1 MNKQARSHR
10 RRWLYGALVVALI
23 AVAIPVSY
31 AFAGTGSKVTVPVVK
46 YPSSCNYYPK
56 QKVVGSA
63 TFERMKSGEVTVTYT
78 LTGGLPSTAYYW
90 GIESDSPAPCT
101 FISRGGVA
109 YFKAKTDSSGQ
120 FRETVV
126 VPEAVGKNDFWIYS
140 SSDEYYRSAVA
151 HV

>member
-46 YPSSCNYYPK
+46 YPSDCNYYPK

-101 FISRGGVA
+101 LYFQGRRGVLQ
-109 YFKAKTDSSGQ
+109 GQ
-120 FRETVV
+120 DRLERP
-126 VPEAVGKNDFWIYS
+126 VPRDG
-140 SSDEYYRSAVA
+140 RSARSRREE
-151 HV
+151 